1 MKYRI
6 NISIKN
12 LNETKFFAK
21 VISKII
27 HLKVLILLKGKIGTG
42 KTTFTSYLINEIA
55 KKKTKVLSPTFPIVN
70 TYKFEDKEIWHY
82 DLYRLNDKKEFN
94 SLDFEIALE
103 NYVIVEW
110 PEIMEDLFPHRR
122 IEISFKDL
130 GDYSRNIDI
139 IFFGYDN
146 LFYNKVWKLLK
157 QKF

>member
-1 MKYRI
+1 MKYKI

-27 HLKVLILLKGKIGTG
+27 HPKVLILLKGKIGTG

-82 DLYRLNDKKEFN
+82 DLYRLSNKKEFY

-103 NYVIVEW
+103 NFVIIEW
-110 PEIMEDLFPHRR
+110 PEIMEDLFPQKR
-122 IEISFKDL
+122 IEITFKDL
-130 GDYSRNIDI
+130 GDYSRKVDI

>member
-1 MKYRI
+1 
-6 NISIKN
+6 
-12 LNETKFFAK
+12 
-21 VISKII
+21 
-27 HLKVLILLKGKIGTG
+27 LKGKIGTG

-82 DLYRLNDKKEFN
+82 DLYRLSNKKEFY

-103 NYVIVEW
+103 NFVIIEW
-110 PEIMEDLFPHRR
+110 PEIMEDLFPQKR
-122 IEISFKDL
+122 IEITFKDL
-130 GDYSRNIDI
+130 GDYSRKVDI

-146 LFYNKVWKLLK
+146 PFYNKVWKLLK